1 MNKDNDYYWQELL
14 HIFLSQK
21 NKENMELFLTTLLT
35 ISEKTE
41 LIKRYRIIKE
51 LLENTKTQ
59 REMASDLQVS
69 IANVTRGSNLLK
81 IGNNSDLKKIFKIK
95 R

>member
-1 MNKDNDYYWQELL
+1 
-14 HIFLSQK
+14 
-21 NKENMELFLTTLLT
+21 MELFLTTLLT